1 VIILAVWWYLR
12 YGLSFRDVEELPG
25 EREIHVDHVS
35 IYRWVQWFTPLLIDA
50 ARPCRHYPGERW
62 FGDEA

>member
-25 EREIHVDHVS
+25 ER
-35 IYRWVQWFTPLLIDA
+35 FTPLLIDA

-62 FGDEA
+62 FGDDA